1 MHRRRS
7 WLCGVG
13 RRVVAVLV
21 FAVALASPGAFATE
35 AKLDADGLVRQ
46 ALLRNHDL
54 QAARAQ
60 VKAALGRLR
69 QAGLWPNPRLE
80 LSNDTDRPFANEGE
94 YSRSAGF
101 SQEFPISG
109 RLGLAETVARVDVAR
124 ALAEVNE
131 AERRLIGEVAAAYF
145 GIVVIDQKLAL
156 RDGLIR
162 SVGALEA
169 ASRARFRAG
178 EVSELDV
185 NAATL
190 ELLRL
195 KQDRAL
201 LVGER
206 ASALRTLAGLVGFG
220 ADQTLAL
227 ETKAPL
233 RRPFQ
238 SSLDLVAQAVERRP
252 DLRLLSLSADRADA
266 ERALATASAWEDW
279 NVSLGVKRDRLVI
292 EGAPRQSGDDALT
305 MTLTIPIPLLNRN
318 EGTRDAAT
326 ADKIA
331 GQEQAIALRQRIE
344 NEVAGTQEQLT
355 QLFAAVQAY
364 EVQAL
369 PLSRKNSELARDAY
383 RKGQVSISE
392 VVQAERQEKDIGMN
406 YAEALA
412 QYFNGFVK
420 LETATVAHAD
430 LMTRPVEANGIG
442 AERE

>member
-1 MHRRRS
+1 M
-7 WLCGVG
+7 
-13 RRVVAVLV
+13 
-21 FAVALASPGAFATE
+21 
-35 AKLDADGLVRQ
+35 
-46 ALLRNHDL
+46 
-54 QAARAQ
+54 
-60 VKAALGRLR
+60 
-69 QAGLWPNPRLE
+69 
-80 LSNDTDRPFANEGE
+80 
-94 YSRSAGF
+94 
-101 SQEFPISG
+101 
-109 RLGLAETVARVDVAR
+109 
-124 ALAEVNE
+124 
-131 AERRLIGEVAAAYF
+131 F
-145 GIVVIDQKLAL
+145 GC
-156 RDGLIR
+156 
-162 SVGALEA
+162 
-169 ASRARFRAG
+169 
-178 EVSELDV
+178 
-185 NAATL
+185 
-190 ELLRL
+190 
-195 KQDRAL
+195 
-201 LVGER
+201 
-206 ASALRTLAGLVGFG
+206 LVGFG
-220 ADQTLAL
+220 VDQTLAL

-266 ERALATASAWEDW
+266 EKALATASAWEDW

-292 EGAPRQSGDDALT
+292 EGAPRQPGDDALT
-305 MTLTIPIPLLNRN
+305 MTLTIPMPLLNRN

-364 EVQAL
+364 EAQAL

-392 VVQAERQEKDIGMN
+392 VVQAERQEKDIGIN

-412 QYFNGFVK
+412 QYCNGLVK